1 MHVGESFLCVRGML
15 YFFHMVPQGIVALAA
30 FSFLLRKDGQT
41 SAAEYYEGLNK
52 GFIDYWM
59 KNALVKTSIIPCI
72 SCFVLKLTQCRLY
85 LVPSIQPQLT
95 SFPVFCSLE
104 VTIAVVEDWEQG

>member
-1 MHVGESFLCVRGML
+1 M
-15 YFFHMVPQGIVALAA
+15 AA

-59 KNALVKTSIIPCI
+59 KKALVKTFTIPCM
-72 SCFVLKLTQCRLY
+72 SCFVLK
-85 LVPSIQPQLT
+85 
-95 SFPVFCSLE
+95 
-104 VTIAVVEDWEQG
+104 W